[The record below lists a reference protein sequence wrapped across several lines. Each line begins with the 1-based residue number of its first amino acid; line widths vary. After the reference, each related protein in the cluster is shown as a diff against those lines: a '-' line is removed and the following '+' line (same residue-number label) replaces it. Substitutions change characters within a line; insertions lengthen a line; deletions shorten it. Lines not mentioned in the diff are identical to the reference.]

1 MAEGW
6 NKSSRWI
13 ELTMS
18 HQLDENKSTDSHG
31 ITATELLRAI
41 ASKYDRDWEYIYI
54 LKLVIFKDYGKGDI

>member
-1 MAEGW
+1 
-6 NKSSRWI
+6 
-13 ELTMS
+13 MS